1 MSSSDIGKSSS
12 LKAPLLPKVTIVEP
26 VMPPKVLG
34 SPSIN
39 DAPDSPSPLMSPAHH
54 EDVIFLAQP
63 AQGLNDEV
71 PVNED
76 PLNAME
82 EDVIEEP
89 NDNLYEESQ
98 DFPVDKEDMV
108 DTFLNL
114 DPIQDPEKSSE
125 SSKKRKVEEGD
136 EGLSRAAA

>member
-1 MSSSDIGKSSS
+1 MSSSGVGKSSS

-34 SPSIN
+34 SPSIT
-39 DAPDSPSPLMSPAHH
+39 DAPDSSSPAHH

-63 AQGLNDEV
+63 AQGVNDEV

-89 NDNLYEESQ
+89 KDNVYEDSQ
-98 DFPVDKEDMV
+98 GFSVDE
-108 DTFLNL
+108 
-114 DPIQDPEKSSE
+114 
-125 SSKKRKVEEGD
+125 
-136 EGLSRAAA
+136 